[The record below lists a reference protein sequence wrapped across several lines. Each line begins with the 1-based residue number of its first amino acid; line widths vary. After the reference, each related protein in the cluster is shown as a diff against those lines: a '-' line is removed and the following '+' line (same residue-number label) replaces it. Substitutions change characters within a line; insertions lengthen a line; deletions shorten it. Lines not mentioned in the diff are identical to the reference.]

1 MQGSLVEFYTTHDR
15 QYQGHALS
23 AWLIDEARRF
33 GVPGATLSVAG
44 SGFGQGRHLHSAH
57 FFELADEP
65 VCVRIIAEEA
75 LATRF
80 MQHLEQL
87 GLALFFVRMPVQFG
101 KLGDGT
107 HA

>member
-23 AWLIDEARRF
+23 AWLIEEARRF

-101 KLGDGT
+101 KLGDAG

>member
-15 QYQGHALS
+15 QYQGRTLS
-23 AWLIDEARRF
+23 TWLIEEARRF

-44 SGFGQGRHLHSAH
+44 SGFGAGGHLHSAH

-65 VCVRIIAEEA
+65 VCVRIIAEDA

-87 GLALFFVRMPVQFG
+87 GLALFFVRTAVQFG
-101 KLGDGT
+101 KLGSDP